1 MIGGRGIRGR
11 TTFAVILLVGAIAV
25 TSLAASNGRRV
36 VGDCTKSQVRP
47 GTIVLA
53 CADFNTE
60 LTKLRWST
68 FGEASAHA
76 TGQYYV
82 NDCTPDCAAGK
93 FHSFPI
99 DLVTS
104 AARVCSDKFDDY
116 QHAAVTF
123 TGRRPAGQKTAVLQ
137 LSLSCP
143 YPG

>member
-1 MIGGRGIRGR
+1 
-11 TTFAVILLVGAIAV
+11 VILLVGAIAV

-123 TGRRPAGQKTAVLQ
+123 TGRLPAGQKTAVLQ
-137 LSLSCP
+137 VSLSCP